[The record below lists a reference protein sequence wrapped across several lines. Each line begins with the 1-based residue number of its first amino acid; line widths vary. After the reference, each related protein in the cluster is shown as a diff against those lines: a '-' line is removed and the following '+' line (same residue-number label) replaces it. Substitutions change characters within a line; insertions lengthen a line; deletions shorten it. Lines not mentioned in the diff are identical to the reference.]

1 MSPVASFTIPASA
14 FDLGRLVGAEL
25 ETYTELYPVVPA
37 GEGAASYIKVY
48 ADPERLETLEERLR
62 NEPQVRGFNVV
73 ATGDYSRLYEI
84 EWSPTTGELFECLA
98 DYDIGIVRA
107 GGDSDTWR
115 FRILTPEHAA
125 LKSFQQRCMDAGIA
139 LEIERVSETVPP
151 DDDTAAALTAPQR
164 EALQLARKR
173 GYYEIPR
180 ETTLEELS
188 CELGITRQAVSDRL
202 RRGTKTL
209 VDRAL
214 GDPRTDAQ
222 R

>member
-1 MSPVASFTIPASA
+1 MSPVASFTIPANA
-14 FDLGRLVGAEL
+14 FDLGRLVGAGL
-25 ETYTELYPVVPA
+25 ETYTELYPVVPT
-37 GEGAASYIKVY
+37 GEEAASYIKVY
-48 ADPERLETLEERLR
+48 ADPARFETLEERLR
-62 NEPQVRGFNVV
+62 SEPQVRGFNVV
-73 ATGDYSRLYEI
+73 ATGEYSRLYEI
-84 EWSPTTGELFECLA
+84 EWSPRTGELFECLA

-107 GGDSDTWR
+107 GGDDETWR
-115 FRILTPEHAA
+115 FRILTPEHTA

-139 LEIERVSETVPP
+139 LEIERVSETLPP

-209 VDRAL
+209 IDRAL
-214 GDPRTDAQ
+214 GDPRSDAQ
-222 R
+222 H